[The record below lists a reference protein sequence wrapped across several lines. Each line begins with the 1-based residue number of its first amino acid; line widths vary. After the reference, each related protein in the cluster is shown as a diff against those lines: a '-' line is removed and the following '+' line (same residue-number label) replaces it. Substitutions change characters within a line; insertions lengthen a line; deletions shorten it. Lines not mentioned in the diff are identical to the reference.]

1 MNSHI
6 SRLLRTLI
14 AIGLVAASP
23 VARAHAAANPA
34 QNAPVQPA
42 DVPGT
47 PPSGPQTG
55 DQGTAPTTSQ
65 SSASAGRPD
74 PRFTSPRAT
83 MFTYLEAINAYKD
96 TARAED
102 LQTALACFDFSGIK
116 LEATQREVAAT
127 LLNILN
133 RINTVA
139 EWQFSDPDSDRFV
152 YFPQDWIT
160 SHARMSALVPDAR
173 IVLERQPDGR
183 WLFSDETVGA
193 IPDIYRQVEDV
204 RAEYGDGEIALTPA
218 MVLRSKMPHEL
229 RQGQFLGVEYWQW
242 IGLALLIFLGFLT
255 DLLVRSILRA
265 LWRRIERRRSERTD
279 RDLLDKAVRPFGLFA
294 CAILWFFALT
304 LLGLPPAAV
313 KILLVA
319 IKVILMLSG
328 VWAAWRLTD
337 LAADF
342 LQRQANRTRTK
353 LDDLLIPLARKTGKV
368 LVAAFGM
375 IYIAESFDVQILPL
389 LTGLGIGGLAF
400 AFAAKDT
407 IENFFGSIAVILDQP
422 FEVGDWVVIEG
433 KEGTVE
439 ELGLRSTRIRTFY
452 NSVITVPNSTLVRAT
467 VDNYG
472 RRRYRRFKASL
483 GLTYNT
489 PPERIEAFCEGIR
502 ELIRVHPYTR
512 KDYFHVYLN
521 SWGDFS
527 LNVLLYVFHECPDWS
542 VELRERHR
550 LMLDIMR
557 LADRLGV
564 SFAFPTQTLEI
575 KRSEAPGHP
584 APAPHASTDAEA
596 LRLGA
601 QAAQS
606 VTANATWREQKPG
619 PVIFTHAGNGRF
631 VDICEIDEADAQE

>member
-1 MNSHI
+1 MKSPI
-6 SRLLRTLI
+6 SRLLFTLI
-14 AIGLVAASP
+14 AIGLVATSP
-23 VARAHAAANPA
+23 LARAQTTTNPA
-34 QNAPVQPA
+34 SNPQPA
-42 DVPGT
+42 NTQGT
-47 PPSGPQTG
+47 PDATQSGDSNSTE
-55 DQGTAPTTSQ
+55 TSAAP
-65 SSASAGRPD
+65 AKPD
-74 PRFTSPRAT
+74 PRFATPRAT
-83 MFTYLEAINAYKD
+83 MFTFLEAINAYKD
-96 TARAED
+96 TARPED
-102 LQTALACFDFSGIK
+102 LHTALACFDFSGVK

-133 RINTVA
+133 RIDTVA
-139 EWQFSDPDSDRFV
+139 EWQFPDPTSDHFV

-160 SHARMSALVPDAR
+160 SHARMAALVPDAR
-173 IVLERQPDGR
+173 IVLEKQPDAR
-183 WLFSDETVGA
+183 WVFSAETVEA

-204 RAEYGDGEIALTPA
+204 RAEFGDGEIALTPA

-242 IGLALLIFLGFLT
+242 IGIALLIFLGFLV
-255 DLLVRSILRA
+255 DLSVRA
-265 LWRRIERRRSERTD
+265 LLRTVWRRVERRRDERAD

-294 CAILWFFALT
+294 CAVLWYLT
-304 LLGLPPAAV
+304 LALLGLPPAAV
-313 KILLVA
+313 KILLIA

-368 LVAAFGM
+368 LVAAFGL

-407 IENFFGSIAVILDQP
+407 IENFFGSVAVILDQP

-483 GLTYNT
+483 GVTYDT
-489 PPERIEAFCEGIR
+489 PPDRIEAFCEGIR

-527 LNVLLYVFHECPDWS
+527 LNVLLYMFFECPDWS

-564 SFAFPTQTLEI
+564 SFAFPTQTLEL
-575 KRSEAPGHP
+575 KRFEAPGDP
-584 APAPHASTDAEA
+584 APAPQPHADTHAQ
-596 LRLGA
+596 RLGVE
-601 QAAQS
+601 AAQS
-606 VTANATWREQKPG
+606 VTANASWHAHKPG
-619 PVIFTHAGNGRF
+619 PVTFKHAGNGQP
-631 VDICEIDEADAQE
+631 VSICEIDEADGDG